1 MPETITLTLDR
12 QLAADFLISPLAQG
26 VRGGDRSRAEGRI
39 KELIAAELE
48 VTEPESSGGGSTLPP
63 LRRVADDGEP
73 ARVPAPAGSDG
84 MTNPTQQEE
93 A

>member
-48 VTEPESSGGGSTLPP
+48 VTEPESSGGAPRCPHCGEWPMTGSPHECLRLPG
-63 LRRVADDGEP
+63 VTA
-73 ARVPAPAGSDG
+73 
-84 MTNPTQQEE
+84 
-93 A
+93 